1 MRKIITKFFNRRT
14 LPIILLPI
22 ILVVTSFFLI
32 PVSNSKLVASTWC
45 GLGGNWLIRSLAFV
59 EDGSLQFTKIY
70 NDLSDTHWNES
81 GTWERDGRK
90 IKINS
95 IELDNPRSHYRT
107 FQLSSF
113 GWGTRLWAYDSDF
126 ERSENSP
133 SLLIINPCN

>member
-1 MRKIITKFFNRRT
+1 
-14 LPIILLPI
+14 
-22 ILVVTSFFLI
+22 
-32 PVSNSKLVASTWC
+32 
-45 GLGGNWLIRSLAFV
+45 LAFV